1 MNNSNLKWDASPVF
15 TCHRKY
21 LHGHRTLA
29 LCTESQ
35 NVVCSRLVL
44 GVALEVMDGL
54 WRWKCP
60 FASTRTKFFEVDDKS
75 QLQVEAFVE
84 RTLQS
89 LNPLLLRAYRV
100 VMIVRGMYMFAWR
113 CYS

>member
-1 MNNSNLKWDASPVF
+1 MYGKLKCS
-15 TCHRKY
+15 
-21 LHGHRTLA
+21 
-29 LCTESQ
+29 
-35 NVVCSRLVL
+35 SRLVL

-60 FASTRTKFFEVDDKS
+60 FKFASTRIKFFEVDDKS

-89 LNPLLLRAYRV
+89 LNPLFLRAYRV
-100 VMIVRGMYMFAWR
+100 VMIDRW
-113 CYS
+113 